1 MASSLSLR
9 ILMPTV
15 RDPSPR
21 RAPQRMNTSTS
32 GTNRLSRRPRSPGLD
47 NQPALLVEPE
57 VVGRHWFGLPA
68 QFEVVE
74 ETRQL
79 CGYQM
84 YAVEKWSVETYVHA

>member
-1 MASSLSLR
+1 MASSSSLR

-21 RAPQRMNTSTS
+21 RAPQRAQTT
-32 GTNRLSRRPRSPGLD
+32 GTNRLSRRPRSPDFD
-47 NQPALLVEPE
+47 NQPIIPVEPE
-57 VVGRHWFGLPA
+57 IVGKHWFGITA

-79 CGYQM
+79 SGYQM
-84 YAVEKWSVETYVHA
+84 YAVEKW